1 LFLIYKNIFVL
12 LKKNVRF
19 ILSFS
24 GLGVHSPHFGSTS
37 TFFKRK
43 KKKKK
48 KKGKEKRKRTYRI
61 EFGWDKDD
69 WFLTITNQKN

>member
-19 ILSFS
+19 ILSFY

-43 KKKKK
+43 KEKKKRKKKK
-48 KKGKEKRKRTYRI
+48 KERKKEKEHTGSNLVEIKMI
-61 EFGWDKDD
+61 GS
-69 WFLTITNQKN
+69 